1 MGKFLLKRLYLTIL
15 VMLAV
20 SIIAFGLIRLIP
32 GDPAY
37 VILGVN
43 ATDELVAE
51 ARVAMGLDKPIYVQY
66 LIYLKNMLQGDFGM
80 STTFNQPCINII
92 RPRIAGTMS
101 LAFAAFILSFVLSI
115 PLGIIAGIKKG
126 AFADLF
132 ATFFA
137 LLGNACSPVWVG
149 SVLILIFAGKLKWLP
164 TQGYGTLKS
173 IILPAFTLGLAMS
186 ASIVRQLRSGMY
198 ETLQEDYI
206 TATRARGVPR
216 LNIYGKYAL
225 KNAMMPVIT
234 VIGINIAHMLAG
246 SAVVETVFGWPGL
259 GSLLITAINN
269 RDYSLLQVCILASC
283 AIFVFAN
290 LILDIMY
297 GVVDPRAK
305 FE

>member
-1 MGKFLLKRLYLTIL
+1 MGRFLFKRFYLTIL

-51 ARVAMGLDKPIYVQY
+51 TRVALGLDKPIAVQY
-66 LIYLKNMLQGDFGM
+66 LIYLRNMLQGDLGM
-80 STTFNQPCINII
+80 STTYNQACATVLL
-92 RPRIAGTMS
+92 PRIAGTMS
-101 LAFAAFILSFVLSI
+101 LAFAAFLLAFVFSI

-132 ATFFA
+132 ATLFA
-137 LLGNACSPVWVG
+137 LLGNACSPVWIG
-149 SVLILIFAGKLKWLP
+149 SVLILVFAVQLKWLP

-173 IILPAFTLGLAMS
+173 IILPAITLGLAMS

-216 LNIYGKYAL
+216 ISIYGKYAL

-234 VIGINIAHMLAG
+234 VIGINIAQMLAG

-259 GSLLITAINN
+259 GSMLVTAINN
-269 RDYSLLQVCILASC
+269 RDYSLLQACILVSC
-283 AIFVFAN
+283 VIFVLAN
-290 LILDIMY
+290 LLLDIMY
-297 GVVDPRAK
+297 SLADPRAK
-305 FE
+305 LE

>member
-1 MGKFLLKRLYLTIL
+1 MGRFLFKRFYLTIL

-51 ARVAMGLDKPIYVQY
+51 TRVALGLDKPIAVQY
-66 LIYLKNMLQGDFGM
+66 LIYLRNMLQGDLGM
-80 STTFNQPCINII
+80 STTYNQACATVLL
-92 RPRIAGTMS
+92 PRIAGTMS
-101 LAFAAFILSFVLSI
+101 LAFAAFLLAFVFSI

-132 ATFFA
+132 ATLFA
-137 LLGNACSPVWVG
+137 LLGNACSPVWIG
-149 SVLILIFAGKLKWLP
+149 SVLILVFAVQLKWLP

-173 IILPAFTLGLAMS
+173 IILPAITLGLAMS

-216 LNIYGKYAL
+216 ISIYCKYAL

-234 VIGINIAHMLAG
+234 VIGINIAQMLAG

-259 GSLLITAINN
+259 GSMLVTAINN
-269 RDYSLLQVCILASC
+269 RDYSLLQACILVSC
-283 AIFVFAN
+283 VIFVLAN
-290 LILDIMY
+290 LLLDIMY
-297 GVVDPRAK
+297 SLADPRAK
-305 FE
+305 LE

>member
-1 MGKFLLKRLYLTIL
+1 MGRFLFKRFYLTIL
-15 VMLAV
+15 VLLAV

-51 ARVAMGLDKPIYVQY
+51 TRVALGLDKPIAVQY
-66 LIYLKNMLQGDFGM
+66 LIYLRNMLQGDLGM
-80 STTFNQPCINII
+80 STTYNQACATVLL
-92 RPRIAGTMS
+92 PRIAGTMS
-101 LAFAAFILSFVLSI
+101 LAFAAFLLAFVFSI

-132 ATFFA
+132 ATLFA
-137 LLGNACSPVWVG
+137 LLGNACSPVWIG
-149 SVLILIFAGKLKWLP
+149 SVLILVFAVQLKWLP

-173 IILPAFTLGLAMS
+173 IILPAITLGLAMS

-216 LNIYGKYAL
+216 ISIYGKYAL

-234 VIGINIAHMLAG
+234 VIGINIAQMLAG

-259 GSLLITAINN
+259 GSMLVTAINN
-269 RDYSLLQVCILASC
+269 RDYSLLQACILVSC
-283 AIFVFAN
+283 VIFVLAN
-290 LILDIMY
+290 LLLDIMY
-297 GVVDPRAK
+297 SLADPRAK
-305 FE
+305 LE

>member
-1 MGKFLLKRLYLTIL
+1 MGRFLFKRFYLTIL

-51 ARVAMGLDKPIYVQY
+51 TRVALGLDKPIAVQY
-66 LIYLKNMLQGDFGM
+66 LIYLRNMLQGDLGM
-80 STTFNQPCINII
+80 STTYNQACATVLL
-92 RPRIAGTMS
+92 PRIAGTMS
-101 LAFAAFILSFVLSI
+101 LAFAAFLLAFVFSI

-132 ATFFA
+132 ATLFA
-137 LLGNACSPVWVG
+137 LLGNACSPVWIG
-149 SVLILIFAGKLKWLP
+149 SVLILVFAVQLKWLP

-173 IILPAFTLGLAMS
+173 IVLPAITLGLAMS

-216 LNIYGKYAL
+216 ISIYGKYAL

-234 VIGINIAHMLAG
+234 VIGINIAQMLAG

-259 GSLLITAINN
+259 GSMLVTAINN
-269 RDYSLLQVCILASC
+269 RDYSLLQACILVSC
-283 AIFVFAN
+283 VIFVLAN
-290 LILDIMY
+290 LLLDIMY
-297 GVVDPRAK
+297 SLADPRAK
-305 FE
+305 LE

>member
-1 MGKFLLKRLYLTIL
+1 MGRFLFKRFYLTIL

-51 ARVAMGLDKPIYVQY
+51 TRVALGLDKPIAVQY
-66 LIYLKNMLQGDFGM
+66 LIYLRNMLQGDLGM
-80 STTFNQPCINII
+80 STTYNQACATVLL
-92 RPRIAGTMS
+92 PRIAGTMS
-101 LAFAAFILSFVLSI
+101 LAFAAFLLAFVFSI

-132 ATFFA
+132 ATLFA
-137 LLGNACSPVWVG
+137 LLGNACSPVWIG
-149 SVLILIFAGKLKWLP
+149 SVLILVFAVQLKWLP

-173 IILPAFTLGLAMS
+173 IILPAITLGLAMS

-216 LNIYGKYAL
+216 ISIYGKYAL

-234 VIGINIAHMLAG
+234 VIGINIAQMLAG

-259 GSLLITAINN
+259 GSMLVTAINN
-269 RDYSLLQVCILASC
+269 RDYSLLQACILVSC
-283 AIFVFAN
+283 VIFVLAN
-290 LILDIMY
+290 LLLDIMY
-297 GVVDPRAK
+297 SLTDPRAK
-305 FE
+305 LE

>member
-1 MGKFLLKRLYLTIL
+1 MGRFLFKRFYLTIL

-51 ARVAMGLDKPIYVQY
+51 ARVALGLDKPIAVQY
-66 LIYLKNMLQGDFGM
+66 LIYLRNMLQGDLGM
-80 STTFNQPCINII
+80 STTYNQACATVLL
-92 RPRIAGTMS
+92 PRIAGTMS
-101 LAFAAFILSFVLSI
+101 LAFAAFLLAFVFSI

-132 ATFFA
+132 ATLFA
-137 LLGNACSPVWVG
+137 LLGNACSPVWIG
-149 SVLILIFAGKLKWLP
+149 SVLILVFAVQLKWLP

-173 IILPAFTLGLAMS
+173 IILPAITLGLAMS

-216 LNIYGKYAL
+216 ISIYGKYAL

-234 VIGINIAHMLAG
+234 VIGINIAQMLAG

-259 GSLLITAINN
+259 GSMLVTAINN
-269 RDYSLLQVCILASC
+269 RDYSLLQACILVSC
-283 AIFVFAN
+283 VIFVLAN
-290 LILDIMY
+290 LLLDIMY
-297 GVVDPRAK
+297 SLADPRAK
-305 FE
+305 LE